1 MSAEIS
7 AQTIETL
14 RMLRGL
20 PRGTA
25 AATPPKSAPVSR
37 LKRPTGGRRNPIEG
51 TRLPEDAPNYT
62 YRLGR
67 KKPAK

>member
-14 RMLRGL
+14 RMLRFQPRTGKTLGRL
-20 PRGTA
+20 PGPT
-25 AATPPKSAPVSR
+25 APV
-37 LKRPTGGRRNPIEG
+37 KRPTGGRRNPIEG

>member
-1 MSAEIS
+1 MSEIS
-7 AQTIETL
+7 PSTIETL

-20 PRGTA
+20 PRTGK
-25 AATPPKSAPVSR
+25 TPVRVPGPAAPV
-37 LKRPTGGRRNPIEG
+37 KRPTGGRRNPIEG